1 MTNKILPCP
10 FCGREPV
17 KIRTGMN
24 ENYGYAAKVVYCCE
38 GCGASK
44 GAIGDYSKGGY
55 ADNSTV
61 EERALAKWNERAP
74 LSPAHSGGGA
84 GMVLPE
90 RDALHDLIAEVI
102 GGDTYDC
109 VRVWSAWGVG
119 TMSEDDF
126 VPFVDQDERLYELAD
141 ALLDKVKELNQ

>member
-1 MTNKILPCP
+1 MTSKIEVSREQLRQEFEWSASDRAWFVHGGIVEDDTPEGFVYGDFTTDMCWTCY
-10 FCGREPV
+10 FEGRR
-17 KIRTGMN
+17 K
-24 ENYGYAAKVVYCCE
+24 
-38 GCGASK
+38 
-44 GAIGDYSKGGY
+44 
-55 ADNSTV
+55 STS
-61 EERALAKWNERAP
+61 AP
-74 LSPAHSGGGA
+74 LSPDHSGGGV
-84 GMVLPE
+84 GVVLPE

-141 ALLDKVKELNQ
+141 AILDKVKELNQ